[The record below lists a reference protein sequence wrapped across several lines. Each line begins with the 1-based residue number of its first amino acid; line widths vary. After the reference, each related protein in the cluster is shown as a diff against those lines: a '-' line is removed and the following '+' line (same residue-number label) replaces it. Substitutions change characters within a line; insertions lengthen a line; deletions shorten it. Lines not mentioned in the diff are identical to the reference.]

1 MNLHEMSSVKAVAIG
16 AWTQVMFT
24 LEVQPGVYMCI
35 YIYPKIIY
43 RLHGYT
49 ILSYPIMNIYSIL
62 SMMGPL
68 LQKGNP
74 YLDVPGS

>member
-1 MNLHEMSSVKAVAIG
+1 MNLHEMSSGKAVAIG

-24 LEVQPGVYMCI
+24 LEVQPGVYM

-49 ILSYPIMNIYSIL
+49 ILSYPISIL